1 MYVLGCDPG
10 KTGAIVGVSD
20 DGELIILRTPHM
32 KSAKGRGEEILYGA
46 MWNEFQAMFLPDK
59 FGVIGRPKHAF
70 IERVQAMPKQ
80 GGSSMFKF
88 GYGAGFLRGLIT
100 AASIPLDM
108 VEPQAWKKTARLKH
122 GADKE
127 ACIPRACELWP
138 KYTEQLTPKRGH
150 WDKEACKGVCDAA
163 LIGYH
168 GLSILGAAPISFKTA
183 ETITVDDL

>member
-20 DGELIILRTPHM
+20 DGEIIILRTPHM
-32 KSAKGRGEEILYGA
+32 KSAKGRGEEILYGL
-46 MWNEFQAMFLPDK
+46 MWNEFERLFRSRDT
-59 FGVIGRPKHAF
+59 VNPKHAF

-88 GYGAGFLRGLIT
+88 GYSAGFLRGLVT
-100 AASIPLDM
+100 AAQIPYDM

-122 GADKE
+122 GAEKE
-127 ACIPRACELWP
+127 ASIPRACELWP
-138 KYTEQLTPKRGH
+138 KYTAELTPKRGH
-150 WDKEACKGVCDAA
+150 WDQEACVGVCDAA
-163 LIGYH
+163 LIGLH
-168 GLSILGAAPISFKTA
+168 GLSILGAAPISFKPA